1 MKRYLGGLALLVG
14 IALASRGWISVD
26 PLMFHLGLGASAA
39 GLLAISLVAVGGG
52 RSNAVFVLNT
62 LACMLIGIILVD
74 RVWFPMDRG
83 RREQTATYSFVA
95 AGGDPEAFVLHHQR
109 QLQEQKRTRGNIMPD
124 PRGVNPHVLRPG
136 PGKYME
142 STWLVNSRGFRGPE
156 ISAEKG
162 GRYRIVALGESTT
175 FGATLLAQDRP
186 WPEVLQQRIASELDC
201 AKSVEVINA
210 GIPGWSLANN
220 LARLD
225 ADILPLEPDLIL
237 SYHGYNGFGYLVAQI
252 PSARV
257 GKFPEAPPRPSTLL
271 SRVESALRVGWFR
284 RRYDAARS
292 IDERVLETDVHLSRY
307 AELYRKLIFEVQAKG
322 VGLALATF
330 SMAVNTESAEDVIAF
345 YEPVFPDLRARI
357 LANRLHSLLVRQV
370 GEKHGVPVI
379 DTMEGLDG
387 AYQDAFIDPIHFTQ
401 TGRERLADHMLNGL
415 RATLSAAP
423 ASCRERA
430 PD

>member
-1 MKRYLGGLALLVG
+1 MKRYLTGPALVVGVVLAT
-14 IALASRGWISVD
+14 RGWISVD
-26 PLMFHLGLGASAA
+26 PLLFHLGLGASAA
-39 GLLAISLVAVGGG
+39 GLLGISRLAAGRG
-52 RSNAVFVLNT
+52 RSNVVFAFNT

-95 AGGDPEAFVLHHQR
+95 AGGDPDAFVLHHER

-186 WPEVLQQRIASELDC
+186 WPEVLQERIASELDC

-237 SYHGYNGFGYLVAQI
+237 SYHGYNGFGYRVAQI

-257 GKFPEAPPRPSTLL
+257 RKISEVPPRPAAT
-271 SRVESALRVGWFR
+271 ALR
-284 RRYDAARS
+284 
-292 IDERVLETDVHLSRY
+292 T
-307 AELYRKLIFEVQAKG
+307 
-322 VGLALATF
+322 T
-330 SMAVNTESAEDVIAF
+330 
-345 YEPVFPDLRARI
+345 
-357 LANRLHSLLVRQV
+357 
-370 GEKHGVPVI
+370 
-379 DTMEGLDG
+379 
-387 AYQDAFIDPIHFTQ
+387 
-401 TGRERLADHMLNGL
+401 
-415 RATLSAAP
+415 
-423 ASCRERA
+423 C
-430 PD
+430 